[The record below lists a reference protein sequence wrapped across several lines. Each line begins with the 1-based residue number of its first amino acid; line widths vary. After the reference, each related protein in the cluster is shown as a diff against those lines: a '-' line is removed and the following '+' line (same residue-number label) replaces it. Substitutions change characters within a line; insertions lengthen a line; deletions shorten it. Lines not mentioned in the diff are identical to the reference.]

1 MNTHSATNGASTNR
15 ALKFQVY
22 IDATIPSY
30 FVAAPSRE
38 PKIAEW
44 QRITRA
50 FWQDPRFEFILS
62 DSVVGEISFGDRKQ
76 AQARLNA
83 VADLTVLRVRHFDR
97 AFAQQLVNRGALPQ
111 KVFTDAV
118 HIAVAASHA
127 LPYLATWNFT
137 HLANPHTRS
146 KIEEVCREVGYSPP
160 RIDSPAVILQAAP
173 ISGVLH
179 EGGTPMISPHDPAKD
194 IYEAKERLVALF
206 GDLETYMDFM
216 MKRQEKL
223 IKQGVKF
230 VDLPEVRVEP
240 PKKSDD

>member
-1 MNTHSATNGASTNR
+1 MKNMNTHSATNR
-15 ALKFQVY
+15 APKLQVY

-44 QRITRA
+44 QRITRD
-50 FWQDPRFEFILS
+50 FWQDLRFEFILS
-62 DSVVGEISFGDRKQ
+62 GSVVGEISF
-76 AQARLNA
+76 
-83 VADLTVLRVRHFDR
+83 
-97 AFAQQLVNRGALPQ
+97 
-111 KVFTDAV
+111 
-118 HIAVAASHA
+118 
-127 LPYLATWNFT
+127 
-137 HLANPHTRS
+137 
-146 KIEEVCREVGYSPP
+146 
-160 RIDSPAVILQAAP
+160 
-173 ISGVLH
+173 H

-194 IYEAKERLVALF
+194 IYKAKERLVALF